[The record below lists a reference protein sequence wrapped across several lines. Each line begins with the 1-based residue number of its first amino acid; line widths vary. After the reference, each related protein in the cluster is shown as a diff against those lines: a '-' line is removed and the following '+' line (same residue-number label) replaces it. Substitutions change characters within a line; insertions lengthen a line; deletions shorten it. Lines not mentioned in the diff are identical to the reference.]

1 MSGLVFVS
9 KKCVGMSG
17 LTSGA
22 SPARRHE
29 VHAFLARR
37 SVTSSVVDAPFGRT
51 TVKSAHGRFQNP
63 GTKSRLV
70 NTPTTL
76 FNVSTTGRCRSP
88 EALGTKRVSLWYGCT
103 VWANSARLMYGELPV
118 LVNVTSSAVRGAGN
132 SAPGFGKGPT
142 RTESTPR
149 RATPRTANKPRGA
162 LLSCSP

>member
-1 MSGLVFVS
+1 MFVS

-88 EALGTKRVSLWYGCT
+88 EALRGWERKGSVLGMGVLYKQT
-103 VWANSARLMYGELPV
+103 VH
-118 LVNVTSSAVRGAGN
+118 
-132 SAPGFGKGPT
+132 F
-142 RTESTPR
+142 
-149 RATPRTANKPRGA
+149 
-162 LLSCSP
+162 